1 MATNK
6 ENIDEK
12 QIAPENTKLKKKSSF
27 SDMDNDRIVLYFGVT
42 VLGSI
47 AIPFVYY
54 SIVVNAHGT
63 SNKPEG
69 FNFPH
74 ICDFWRVLV
83 GAICT
88 QIFKSFATNA
98 FKSSFY
104 NYVKGD
110 TDELKMRYQTKAAE
124 HIGQLSYLTF
134 FSVWG
139 YYELK

>member
-1 MATNK
+1 M
-6 ENIDEK
+6 
-12 QIAPENTKLKKKSSF
+12 APEEIKLKKKTSF

-54 SIVVNAHGT
+54 SIVVNAYGT
-63 SNKPEG
+63 ANKPEG

-88 QIFKSFATNA
+88 QIIKSSATNA

-104 NYVKGD
+104 ELVKGD
-110 TDELKMRYQTKAAE
+110 TDESKMRYQIKAAE
-124 HIGQLSYLTF
+124 HIGQISYWTF

-139 YYELK
+139 FYELK